1 VSVHCTVLFQLLPPS
16 HYNIPHSAW
25 CAIATPIKPLIIFC
39 PFCLCC
45 NSGVHQIA
53 SEYGVHI
60 GHGSAVEA
68 IIDQLWSHLK
78 KKNPTMYL
86 FLCSFSVVGVGVVVT
101 LTMVKDLER
110 VAMVGKPETMWSLL
124 TTTMF
129 IFTVHYKTFMMGV
142 FWVVKQKHNL
152 VGHEV

>member
-1 VSVHCTVLFQLLPPS
+1 MNSSCSSAAVFLAFSVLHFILARNRLETGSAESQYAGSHIGLLINNAKFRFKSVIVLFQLLPPS

-68 IIDQLWSHLK
+68 IIDQVWSHFFLK
-78 KKNPTMYL
+78 IL
-86 FLCSFSVVGVGVVVT
+86 LCICFFVLSW
-101 LTMVKDLER
+101 L
-110 VAMVGKPETMWSLL
+110 
-124 TTTMF
+124 
-129 IFTVHYKTFMMGV
+129 
-142 FWVVKQKHNL
+142 
-152 VGHEV
+152 